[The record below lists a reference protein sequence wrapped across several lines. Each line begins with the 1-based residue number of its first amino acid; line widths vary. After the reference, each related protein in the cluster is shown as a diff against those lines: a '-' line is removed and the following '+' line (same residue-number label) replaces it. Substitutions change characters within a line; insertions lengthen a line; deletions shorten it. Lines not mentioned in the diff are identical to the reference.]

1 MQGLG
6 RYAAIGLWMILNK
19 RNSKIPYVAIVGSL
33 ILLGIYFTSR
43 KVGISSLGT
52 IPIGFLDAVVA
63 GLQVAIIAT
72 SLYVLIGKIY
82 AKGITVGK

>member
-1 MQGLG
+1 M
-6 RYAAIGLWMILNK
+6 
-19 RNSKIPYVAIVGSL
+19 
-33 ILLGIYFTSR
+33 
-43 KVGISSLGT
+43 VGISSLGT
-52 IPIGFLDAVVA
+52 EPIGFLDAVVA

>member
-1 MQGLG
+1 
-6 RYAAIGLWMILNK
+6 MILNK
-19 RNSKIPYVAIVGSL
+19 SNSKIPYVVAIVGSL

-43 KVGISSLGT
+43 MVGISSLGT
-52 IPIGFLDAVVA
+52 EPIGFLDAVVA
-63 GLQVAIIAT
+63 GFQVAIIAT